1 MRLPVN
7 TETYGKVALIFGKR
21 LFLNIYKNFA
31 LEHCYCWF
39 TYYYIVIWQVMMS
52 QLSGHGVKMVL
63 PKIMKGMTDDVG
75 DLFLLIVARELDCD
89 FRHQL
94 RLTDDL
100 GMLSQAWRTK
110 RASIQMLGAMAFCS
124 PQQLASCLP
133 QIIPYLVDAF
143 TDTHQKVLKGT
154 DDKSK
159 RALIPNS
166 SHANT

>member
-1 MRLPVN
+1 MTICRH
-7 TETYGKVALIFGKR
+7 GFCK
-21 LFLNIYKNFA
+21 
-31 LEHCYCWF
+31 
-39 TYYYIVIWQVMMS
+39 YIC
-52 QLSGHGVKMVL
+52 
-63 PKIMKGMTDDVG
+63 
-75 DLFLLIVARELDCD
+75 FIVRGILDTFRAQLDCD
-89 FRHQL
+89 FRHQP
-94 RLTDDL
+94 RLADNL
-100 GMLSQAWRTK
+100 HMLSQAWRTK

-166 SHANT
+166 SHANP